1 MFDTTQLFSLQRG
14 GFSEVVVAGDIVVHD
29 GQKIIFQ
36 TRDCLGQY
44 PTRSLLKPFQF
55 LATGI
60 TDTM

>member
-36 TRDCLGQY
+36 KDYDQIFKL
-44 PTRSLLKPFQF
+44 
-55 LATGI
+55 I
-60 TDTM
+60 